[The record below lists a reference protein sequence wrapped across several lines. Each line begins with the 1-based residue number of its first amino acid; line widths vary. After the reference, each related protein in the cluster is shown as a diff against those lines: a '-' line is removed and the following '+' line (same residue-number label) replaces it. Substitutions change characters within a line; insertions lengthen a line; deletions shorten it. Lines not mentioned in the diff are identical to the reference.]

1 MRPRKPSVPRIA
13 ALPPAVLAGGALT
26 IGAGGLYLAGLLV
39 AGGEIEDGTTVRGVD
54 IGGLSRAEAVRKL
67 EDSLPAAGLQ
77 KITVRAAGREDT
89 VETRQAGLAFD
100 AERTVD
106 RAARSGLDPVGAIS
120 GLFRSG
126 GAVEPV
132 VQVDEDKAR
141 SAVGKLAKA
150 HDRTPRD
157 GAVTFGDGKVRQV
170 NPRTGFTL
178 DQDASVEALRAAF
191 ERGERNA
198 VTVLPGRETRPKVG
212 ADEVRRAV
220 REFAQPAVSAPVTL
234 TAGGQRF
241 TVGPGVLGE
250 HLSLRPDDGG
260 RLRPHLDEKGL
271 LAAPA
276 VAEPLA
282 SLPTTP
288 KNARLGLNG
297 DKAVVTADGT
307 SAQEVT
313 AKALGKAVMPLL
325 TKSGAARTGEIATRT
340 TQPDLTRENAARLG
354 LTEKVSSFTVNFEPA
369 AYRTQN
375 VGRAVELINGSLVK
389 PNETWSFNRTVG
401 ERTKANGF
409 TDGIMILD
417 DQYTK
422 APGGGVSAV
431 ATTVFNAMFFAGVK
445 PVEHGAHSFYIER
458 YPEGREA
465 TVAWG
470 SLDLRFTND
479 TGNALYIEAQ
489 STETSVT
496 ITFLGTKKY
505 DEIKSVKGPRTEVRE
520 PERKVSTDKECV
532 PQTPLQGFDV
542 TVQRVFY
549 DGGREV
555 KREPFRTHYT
565 PRDEIVCRSPE
576 DTPDAANRASATNAS
591 GVEQSLFD
599 LAGLGL

>member
-1 MRPRKPSVPRIA
+1 MRPRKPSLPHIA

-26 IGAGGLYLAGLLV
+26 IGVGGLYLAGLLV

-67 EDSLPAAGLQ
+67 EDGLPATGPRE
-77 KITVRAAGREDT
+77 ITVRAGGRTDT
-89 VETRQAGLAFD
+89 VEPRQAGLAFD

-106 RAARSGLDPVGAIS
+106 RAAISGLDPVSAIG

-132 VQVDEDKAR
+132 VRMDEDRAR
-141 SAVGKLAKA
+141 SAVAELAKTRD
-150 HDRTPRD
+150 HTPRE
-157 GAVTFGDGKVRQV
+157 GAVAFADGQVRQV
-170 NPRTGFTL
+170 APRTGFTL
-178 DQDASVEALRAAF
+178 DQDASVDALRAAF
-191 ERGERNA
+191 ERAEQNP
-198 VTVLPGRETRPKVG
+198 VTVLPGRETPPKTG

-220 REFAQPAVSAPVTL
+220 REFARPAVSAPVTL

-241 TVGPGVLGE
+241 TVGPDVLGAY
-250 HLSLRPDDGG
+250 LSLRPDADG

-271 LAAPA
+271 RAAPA

-282 SLPTTP
+282 ALPATA
-288 KNARLGLNG
+288 KNARLGLSG

-307 SAQEVT
+307 PAQEVT

-325 TKSGAARTGEIATRT
+325 TASGAARTGEIATRT
-340 TQPDLTRENAARLG
+340 VQPELTRENAARLG
-354 LTEKVSSFTVNFEPA
+354 VTEKLSSFTVDFEPA

-401 ERTKANGF
+401 ERTEANGF

-417 DQYTK
+417 DRYTK

-479 TGNALYIEAQ
+479 TGHALYIEAQ

-496 ITFLGTKKY
+496 VSFLGTKKY
-505 DEIKSVKGPRTEVRE
+505 DEIKSVKGPRTQVRE
-520 PERKVSTDKECV
+520 PERKVRTDEECV

-576 DTPDAANRASATNAS
+576 ETPDASNAA
-591 GVEQSLFD
+591 GAEQSLLG